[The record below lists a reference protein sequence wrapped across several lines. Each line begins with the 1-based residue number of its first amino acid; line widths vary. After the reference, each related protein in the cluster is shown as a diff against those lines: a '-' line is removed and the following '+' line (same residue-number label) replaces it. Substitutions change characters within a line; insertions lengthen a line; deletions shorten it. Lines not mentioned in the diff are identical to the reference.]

1 MLLTTI
7 MLMFEIGKFREDFVT
22 YRRTLPDDS
31 TMKLGRVQV
40 TFVLA
45 KYSEKDFLNDS
56 IVNLCNT
63 YPQTKNPLRQRTVC
77 KGKHDSLHSFHFE
90 QSIVVKLMKSCYP
103 LPSLPL
109 AVVDMTVSVGQQNL
123 SLSKKILP
131 LASSSELQF

>member
-1 MLLTTI
+1 MKLCGSTSLREYEFYLDKLSRSRFRSETSTKKRDMLLTTI

-45 KYSEKDFLNDS
+45 KYSEKDSLNDS

-63 YPQTKNPLRQRTVC
+63 HPQTK
-77 KGKHDSLHSFHFE
+77 
-90 QSIVVKLMKSCYP
+90 
-103 LPSLPL
+103 
-109 AVVDMTVSVGQQNL
+109 
-123 SLSKKILP
+123 KILNDSVQYVKGNMILSIP
-131 LASSSELQF
+131 SILNSLL